1 MDNDAQCRTQ
11 GRPRCD
17 ETTKAILAA
26 ARSLFE
32 RSNLRAMTIEAI
44 AKEAGVGKA
53 TIYRWWKSKTDLVMD
68 ACFEDLLPK
77 LDYGTTGSPA
87 CIIAEQVVR
96 VIETYRGT
104 HGRMLAQLLA
114 EAQYDP
120 AIARN
125 FLDAYF
131 SRRHCV
137 LHGLLRQC
145 GISDENEQDVIAE
158 QIYSPIFFRLLMG
171 HAPLDD
177 AFAKNTQAFVIQ
189 RLQAAQHNAPLS
201 SDVPN
206 RAEP

>member
-17 ETTKAILAA
+17 ATTKAILAA

-53 TIYRWWKSKTDLVMD
+53 TIYRWWKSKTELVMD

-96 VIETYRGT
+96 VIEAYSGT
-104 HGRMLAQLLA
+104 NGRMVAQLLA

-125 FLDAYF
+125 FLDAYL

-137 LHGLLRQC
+137 LHGLLKQC
-145 GISDENEQDVIAE
+145 GITDENEQDVIAE

-177 AFAKNTQAFVIQ
+177 TFAKNTQAFVIQ
-189 RLQAAQHNAPLS
+189 RIQAAQNHIS
-201 SDVPN
+201 SD
-206 RAEP
+206 AS